1 MISKLITY
9 VNNDKYDN
17 MIEKAVRFFKFLL
30 VIFKNHGII
39 YIAMSGCGGMAD
51 ALSSGGSV

>member
-51 ALSSGGSV
+51 ALA